1 MSLFRPIHHI
11 FAPLADGAF
20 CRKSAALLFQP
31 WRWKHGPQQEQ
42 FRAALRKHCDAD
54 VFLFSTGREALLA
67 VLQALGIGTGD
78 EVIVQA
84 FTCVVVPNAVAAT
97 GATSVFVDIEK
108 STLSLDPAAVRAAI
122 TPKTK
127 AVICQHTFGI
137 PAPLEELRAICNEH
151 HVPLIEDCAHVI
163 PDERG
168 PSGIG
173 TTGDFTLL
181 SFGRDKAISGVTGGA
196 IVSHRIDVSNKLQ
209 ILTRHMTDLRY
220 FTIRK
225 LLVYPLLYGIARPF
239 YGLGL
244 GKAFLKLCSIL
255 GLLMPIVT
263 KDEKTGTQAKTFH
276 HLPNACAA
284 LALSQLTKLQQINDH
299 RRMLTRF
306 YIEQCGEH
314 GWPVLHGIRDD
325 LPLQKF
331 PMFLPGAERIRQQL
345 KKQNIHL
352 HDGWTG
358 CVICPNS
365 VDPSS
370 LGYQDGDDPRAEE
383 VCDQLFSLPTHP
395 LTTMKDAQYLVDE
408 LQHLTG
414 GNRAPGG

>member
-1 MSLFRPIHHI
+1 
-11 FAPLADGAF
+11 
-20 CRKSAALLFQP
+20 
-31 WRWKHGPQQEQ
+31 
-42 FRAALRKHCDAD
+42 
-54 VFLFSTGREALLA
+54 
-67 VLQALGIGTGD
+67 
-78 EVIVQA
+78 
-84 FTCVVVPNAVAAT
+84 
-97 GATSVFVDIEK
+97 
-108 STLSLDPAAVRAAI
+108 
-122 TPKTK
+122 
-127 AVICQHTFGI
+127 
-137 PAPLEELRAICNEH
+137 
-151 HVPLIEDCAHVI
+151 
-163 PDERG
+163 
-168 PSGIG
+168 
-173 TTGDFTLL
+173 LL